1 MSLIEGRL
9 VPFIMKLLIRRMF
22 IHNLH
27 KTLARDEQEQTR
39 LQEANEQ

>member
-9 VPFIMKLLIRRMF
+9 VPFIMKLLTRRMLLR
-22 IHNLH
+22 NLH

-39 LQEANEQ
+39 LQEASEQ